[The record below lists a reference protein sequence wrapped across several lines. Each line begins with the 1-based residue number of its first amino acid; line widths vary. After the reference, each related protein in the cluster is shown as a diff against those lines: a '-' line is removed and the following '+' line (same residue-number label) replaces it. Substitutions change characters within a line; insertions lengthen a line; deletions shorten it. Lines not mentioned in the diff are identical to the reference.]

1 MDIVVDS
8 NLLIVLAHQDPRTEL
23 AQKKFED
30 WFDRGNK
37 IHAPELARYEIAN
50 ALTRL
55 INAGLFSPEQLEN
68 T

>member
-37 IHAPELARYEIAN
+37 IHAPE
-50 ALTRL
+50 
-55 INAGLFSPEQLEN
+55 
-68 T
+68 